1 MQARQV
7 FLQVSI
13 GLATLVT
20 IMGAGCA
27 TPQTRTVEP
36 LFTEMP
42 KMDTPAEP
50 RLLKVPA
57 PPPLKAIPLV
67 IKIPKKATTVSA
79 ENAVMRRGATIKAG
93 SSVVIS
99 MPSVAQRQ
107 LDDAARSKE
116 TAAQGGVAT
125 TGFRTDGYFNM
136 LENCSERELT
146 SVGLFVK
153 DRSKFE
159 AKLRDL
165 HDGITPAKTAAG
177 SENTQSVGGL
187 SPFKN
192 DGELKR
198 QELYDLPELI
208 RAAQDGEVM
217 ADYILQVSDLSVR
230 PYTGEPLQLSTR
242 PEVQA
247 VLNEAPGLRVG
258 GEKENGDSIP
268 ATLNQPWMTAHFNA
282 KLINVKTGTIDWIG
296 DYNVESLSVLDD
308 GMTILIGIRRLTENA
323 KAIVSAITAYNDQL
337 SASRR
342 DALETKGELQTVY
355 VSAMESVQY
364 QGEEYAGVRIQNER
378 KERVTAAE
386 QAYAK
391 KLRAYSSVWEQQPPE
406 AKMDWTYYYVV
417 DQPVAN
423 PDLANTKT
431 EKEAQRL
438 AHHIQQMVSKLTR
451 DLFSTIKVSE

>member
-1 MQARQV
+1 MQTRRR
-7 FLQVSI
+7 LQQASI
-13 GLATLVT
+13 GLVTLVT
-20 IMGAGCA
+20 IIGSGCA
-27 TPQTRTVEP
+27 TPPTRTVEP
-36 LFTEMP
+36 LFSEMP
-42 KMDTPAEP
+42 NIDVPAEA
-50 RLLKVPA
+50 RLLKVPV
-57 PPPLKAIPLV
+57 PPPLKATPLI
-67 IKIPKKATTVSA
+67 IKIPKKATAVTA

-99 MPSVAQRQ
+99 IPSAAQR
-107 LDDAARSKE
+107 LVDDAARSKE
-116 TAAQGGVAT
+116 TAAQGGVET
-125 TGFRTDGYFNM
+125 PGFRTDGYFNM

-146 SVGLFVK
+146 SAGLFVK

-165 HDGITPAKTAAG
+165 HDGITAAKTAAG
-177 SENTQSVGGL
+177 SENTQPVGGL

-217 ADYILQVSDLSVR
+217 ADYILQVNDLSVR

-258 GEKENGDSIP
+258 GEKGNGDSIP
-268 ATLNQPWMTAHFNA
+268 ATLTQPWMTAHFNA

-296 DYNVESLSVLDD
+296 DYNVESLSVLDE

-323 KAIVSAITAYNDQL
+323 KSIVEAITTYNDKL
-337 SASRR
+337 TATRR
-342 DALETKGELQTVY
+342 EVLDTKGELEAVY
-355 VSAMESVQY
+355 EKAMETVQY

-378 KERVTAAE
+378 KEQVSAAE
-386 QAYAK
+386 QGYEK
-391 KLRAYSSVWEQQPPE
+391 KLRAYNSLTEDRKSV
-406 AKMDWTYYYVV
+406 V
-417 DQPVAN
+417 
-423 PDLANTKT
+423 
-431 EKEAQRL
+431 
-438 AHHIQQMVSKLTR
+438 
-451 DLFSTIKVSE
+451 